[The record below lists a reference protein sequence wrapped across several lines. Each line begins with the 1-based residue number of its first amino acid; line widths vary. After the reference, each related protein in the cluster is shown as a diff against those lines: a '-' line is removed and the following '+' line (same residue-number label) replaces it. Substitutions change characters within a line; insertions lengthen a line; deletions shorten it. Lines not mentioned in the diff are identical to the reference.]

1 MKDQIDYNY
10 NKIKVRTN
18 VEINKYYKYHKYNWD
33 RWYALLSWKTIVL
46 IWSFVPLWY

>member
-18 VEINKYYKYHKYNWD
+18 VEINKNLKKNHKYNWD
-33 RWYALLSWKTIVL
+33 RWYALLSWKTL
-46 IWSFVPLWY
+46 

>member
-18 VEINKYYKYHKYNWD
+18 VEINKNFKKK
-33 RWYALLSWKTIVL
+33 SQI
-46 IWSFVPLWY
+46 

>member
-18 VEINKYYKYHKYNWD
+18 VEINKNLKKK
-33 RWYALLSWKTIVL
+33 SQI
-46 IWSFVPLWY
+46 

>member
-18 VEINKYYKYHKYNWD
+18 AEINKNLKKKK
-33 RWYALLSWKTIVL
+33 SQI
-46 IWSFVPLWY
+46 